1 MVTLLTKVTMRLF
14 NKKINVHSI
23 YHQYMNDGANRRMF
37 TMLMAIRTMM
47 TVKVS
52 LIQVIDHTV
61 LLLSYLIDLHI

>member
-1 MVTLLTKVTMRLF
+1 
-14 NKKINVHSI
+14 
-23 YHQYMNDGANRRMF
+23 MNDGANRRMF

>member
-1 MVTLLTKVTMRLF
+1 MLTKVTMRLF
-14 NKKINVHSI
+14 NKKIRNVVHSI
-23 YHQYMNDGANRRMF
+23 YHHYMNDGANRRMF

-61 LLLSYLIDLHI
+61 LLLSYLVDLHI